1 MTHILFLKLVT
12 RASTGSRH
20 EKTLHSNTFLIFT
33 GKKKQRG
40 AKKSASLSLPY
51 LSRRISSVSAV
62 EDFVHLKQENAT

>member
-33 GKKKQRG
+33 GKKQRG

-51 LSRRISSVSAV
+51 LSRCISSVSAV

>member
-1 MTHILFLKLVT
+1 MTHILFLELVT

-33 GKKKQRG
+33 GKKTERG
-40 AKKSASLSLPY
+40 KKSASLSLPY
-51 LSRRISSVSAV
+51 LSRCISSVSAV

>member
-33 GKKKQRG
+33 GEKTEGQ
-40 AKKSASLSLPY
+40 KKSASLSLPY